1 VNWKIV
7 LKKSGRPDSPA
18 PRITFGKK
26 IEVVAM
32 SDTHAE
38 NQIFLANI
46 ELSKQIA
53 RLEKAL
59 LEKENAGE
67 ALQDSEKRYRRLFE
81 SAKDGILILD
91 AVTGK
96 VVDANPFLLQLLGY
110 SHEALCGKHIWEL
123 GVFKDIAASKDAF
136 QALQDN
142 EYIRYEDLPLETQEG
157 QSIAVEFVSN
167 VYLVDHSKVIQC
179 NIRDIT
185 AQKRAKAE
193 RTRLMAAIEQVGE
206 GIFVTDAQGTIQFVN
221 PAFKR
226 MTGYSGEEAVG
237 QNLRILKSGEQDELL
252 YRNLWETVSGGTTW
266 SGRMVN
272 KRKDGTLYTE
282 ETTISPVRDALG
294 QIVNYVAVGRDIT
307 EHLRLEGQFL
317 QAQKMEAVGL
327 LAGGVAHD
335 YNNMLTVILGYAELA
350 LRKVDPDQPLHGD
363 LEEIIKAAR
372 RSTDITRQLLIFAR
386 KQTIIPVAL
395 DLNQTVESML
405 TMLRRLIGEDID
417 LVWLPEKGL
426 GPVKMDPT
434 QVDQIL
440 ANLCV
445 NARDAIAGIG
455 KITIET
461 GSSVF
466 DEAYCADH
474 LGFVP
479 GDYALLAVSD
489 NGCGMDK
496 KTKDQIFEPFF
507 TSKEVGQGTGLGLS
521 MVYGIVKQNNGFL
534 NVYSEPGCGSTF
546 RVYLPREA
554 AQVVDARRERAVEI
568 PPSHGETVLLVED
581 EPALLKMGTMMLEKL
596 GYRVLAAG
604 TPDEAIALAEE
615 HMAELHLLLT
625 DVVMPGM
632 NGKDLAERLHV
643 LCPDMKIL
651 FMSGYSVNVIG
662 AQWVMDE
669 GVNFIEK
676 PFSMKDLGVKVAEVL
691 RGSRKN
697 SASSPLADR
706 EKMEIYHVD

>member
-1 VNWKIV
+1 
-7 LKKSGRPDSPA
+7 
-18 PRITFGKK
+18 
-26 IEVVAM
+26 M
-32 SDTHAE
+32 SDTNAE

-53 RLEKAL
+53 RLEAAL
-59 LEKENAGE
+59 LEKEKAGD

-91 AVTGK
+91 AITGK

-110 SHEALCGKHIWEL
+110 SYDALCGKHIWEL

-185 AQKRAKAE
+185 AHKRAKAE

-237 QNLRILKSGEQDELL
+237 QNLRILKSGEQDELF
-252 YRNLWETVSGGTTW
+252 YRHLWETISGGKTW

-282 ETTISPVRDALG
+282 ATTISPVRDALG

-307 EHLRLEGQFL
+307 DHLRLAAQFQ

-350 LRKVDPDQPLHGD
+350 QRKVDPSQSLYGD
-363 LEEIIKAAR
+363 LEEIIKAGK
-372 RSTDITRQLLIFAR
+372 RSTGITRQLLTFAR
-386 KQTIIPVAL
+386 KQTIIPVVL
-395 DLNQTVESML
+395 DLNKAVTNML
-405 TMLRRLIGEDID
+405 NMLRRLIGEGID
-417 LVWLPEKGL
+417 LLWLPEPEPAL
-426 GPVKMDPT
+426 VKMDPV
-434 QVDQIL
+434 QVDQML
-440 ANLCV
+440 ANLCL
-445 NARDAIAGIG
+445 NARDAIADVG

-461 GSSVF
+461 GKVVF

-474 LGFVP
+474 VGFVP
-479 GDYALLAVSD
+479 GKYVLLAVSD
-489 NGCGMDK
+489 NGCGMAQE
-496 KTKDQIFEPFF
+496 TLDQIFEPFF
-507 TSKEVGQGTGLGLS
+507 TSKEIGQGTGLGLS
-521 MVYGIVKQNNGFL
+521 MVYGIVKQNHGFI
-534 NVYSEPGCGSTF
+534 NVYSEPGKGTTF
-546 RVYLPREA
+546 KIYLSRCAGQAADAQGERV
-554 AQVVDARRERAVEI
+554 VEI

-581 EPALLKMGTMMLEKL
+581 EPALLKMSKMMLQKI
-596 GYRVLAAG
+596 GYRVLGAG
-604 TPDEAIALAEE
+604 TPGEAIGLAKKHADEI
-615 HMAELHLLLT
+615 HLLLT

-632 NGKDLAERLHV
+632 NGKDLAERVHA
-643 LCPDMKIL
+643 LCPNLQIL
-651 FMSGYSVNVIG
+651 FMSGYSVNMITSQGVL
-662 AQWVMDE
+662 DE
-669 GVNFIEK
+669 SVNFIEK

-691 RGSRKN
+691 SGIRRA
-697 SASSPLADR
+697 SASTSHLATK
-706 EKMEIYHVD
+706 EKDGDLSC

>member
-1 VNWKIV
+1 
-7 LKKSGRPDSPA
+7 
-18 PRITFGKK
+18 
-26 IEVVAM
+26 M

-59 LEKENAGE
+59 LEKEKAGE

-554 AQVVDARRERAVEI
+554 AQVVDVRRERAVEI
-568 PPSHGETVLLVED
+568 PPSQGETVLLVED

>member
-1 VNWKIV
+1 M
-7 LKKSGRPDSPA
+7 KKSGRPDSPA

-568 PPSHGETVLLVED
+568 PPSQGETVLLVED

>member
-1 VNWKIV
+1 
-7 LKKSGRPDSPA
+7 
-18 PRITFGKK
+18 
-26 IEVVAM
+26 M

-38 NQIFLANI
+38 NQLFLANI
-46 ELSKQIA
+46 EPSMHIA
-53 RLEKAL
+53 RLEAAL
-59 LEKENAGE
+59 LEKEKAGE
-67 ALQDSEKRYRRLFE
+67 ALQESEKRYRRLFE

-91 AVTGK
+91 ADTGK

-110 SHEALCGKHIWEL
+110 SYDALCGKYIWEL

-142 EYIRYEDLPLETQEG
+142 EYIRYEDLPLETQDG

-252 YRNLWETVSGGTTW
+252 YRNLWETISGGKTW
-266 SGRMVN
+266 SGQMVN

-294 QIVNYVAVGRDIT
+294 QIVNYMGVGRDIT
-307 EHLRLEGQFL
+307 DHLRLAAQFQ
-317 QAQKMEAVGL
+317 QAQKMEAIGL

-350 LRKVDPDQPLHGD
+350 QRKVDPSQSLYGD
-363 LEEIIKAAR
+363 LEEIIKAGK
-372 RSTDITRQLLIFAR
+372 RSTGITRQLLTFAR
-386 KQTIIPVAL
+386 KQTIIPVVL
-395 DLNQTVESML
+395 DLNKAVTNML
-405 TMLRRLIGEDID
+405 NMLRRLIGESID
-417 LVWLPEKGL
+417 LLWLPGHERTL
-426 GPVKMDPT
+426 VKMDPV
-434 QVDQIL
+434 QVDQML
-440 ANLCV
+440 ANLCL
-445 NARDAIAGIG
+445 NARDAIADVG

-461 GSSVF
+461 GNVVF

-474 LGFVP
+474 VGFVA
-479 GDYALLAVSD
+479 GKYVSLAVSD
-489 NGCGMDK
+489 NGCGMAK
-496 KTKDQIFEPFF
+496 ETLDQIFEPFF

-521 MVYGIVKQNNGFL
+521 MVYGIVKQNNGFI
-534 NVYSEPGCGSTF
+534 NVYSEPGKGTTF
-546 RVYLPREA
+546 RIYLSRCPDQA
-554 AQVVDARRERAVEI
+554 VDAQGERAVEI
-568 PPSHGETVLLVED
+568 PLSHGETVLLVED
-581 EPALLKMGTMMLEKL
+581 EPALLKMSKMMLQKI

-604 TPDEAIALAEE
+604 TPGEAIGLAKKHAGEI
-615 HMAELHLLLT
+615 HLLLT

-632 NGKDLAERLHV
+632 NGKDLAERVHV
-643 LCPDMKIL
+643 LCPNMKIL
-651 FMSGYSVNVIG
+651 FMSGYSVNMITSQGVL
-662 AQWVMDE
+662 DE
-669 GVNFIEK
+669 SVNFIEK
-676 PFSMKDLGVKVAEVL
+676 PFSMNDLGVKMTEVL
-691 RGSRKN
+691 SGTRKAR
-697 SASSPLADR
+697 ASTRHLATTGKDG
-706 EKMEIYHVD
+706 DL

>member
-1 VNWKIV
+1 
-7 LKKSGRPDSPA
+7 
-18 PRITFGKK
+18 
-26 IEVVAM
+26 M

-38 NQIFLANI
+38 NQLSLANI
-46 ELSKQIA
+46 ELSKHIA

-59 LEKENAGE
+59 LEKEKAGE
-67 ALQDSEKRYRRLFE
+67 ALHDSEKRYRRLFE

-91 AVTGK
+91 ADTGK

-110 SHEALCGKHIWEL
+110 SYEELCGKHIWEL

-185 AQKRAKAE
+185 AHKRAKAE
-193 RTRLMAAIEQVGE
+193 RSRMMAAIEQVGE

-237 QNLRILKSGEQDELL
+237 QNLRILKSGEQDELF
-252 YRNLWETVSGGTTW
+252 YRNLWETISGGKTW

-307 EHLRLEGQFL
+307 DHLRLAAQFQ
-317 QAQKMEAVGL
+317 QAQKMEAIGL

-350 LRKVDPDQPLHGD
+350 QRKVDPTQSLYSD
-363 LEEIIKAAR
+363 LEEIIKAGK
-372 RSTDITRQLLIFAR
+372 RSTGITRQLLTFAR
-386 KQTIIPVAL
+386 KQTIIPVVL
-395 DLNQTVESML
+395 DLNKAVTNML
-405 TMLRRLIGEDID
+405 NMLRRLIGEGID
-417 LVWLPEKGL
+417 LLWLPGQERAL
-426 GPVKMDPT
+426 VKMDPV
-434 QVDQIL
+434 QVDQML
-440 ANLCV
+440 ANLCL
-445 NARDAIAGIG
+445 NARDAIADVG

-461 GSSVF
+461 GNVVF

-474 LGFVP
+474 VGFVA
-479 GDYALLAVSD
+479 GEYVLLAVSD
-489 NGCGMDK
+489 NGCGMAK
-496 KTKDQIFEPFF
+496 ETLDQIFEPFF

-521 MVYGIVKQNNGFL
+521 MVYGIVKQNHGFI
-534 NVYSEPGCGSTF
+534 NVYSEPGKGTTF
-546 RVYLPREA
+546 KIYLSRCA
-554 AQVVDARRERAVEI
+554 GQAVDAQGERAVEI
-568 PPSHGETVLLVED
+568 PLSHGETVLLVED
-581 EPALLKMGTMMLEKL
+581 EPALLKMSKMMLQKI

-604 TPDEAIALAEE
+604 TPGEAIGLAKKHADEIR
-615 HMAELHLLLT
+615 LLLT

-632 NGKDLAERLHV
+632 NGKDLAERVHA
-643 LCPDMKIL
+643 LCPNMKIL
-651 FMSGYSVNVIG
+651 FMSGYSVNMIASQGVL
-662 AQWVMDE
+662 DE
-669 GVNFIEK
+669 SVNFIEK
-676 PFSMKDLGVKVAEVL
+676 PFSMNDLGVKVAGVVE
-691 RGSRKN
+691 RN
-697 SASSPLADR
+697 SKGKCLDQPP
-706 EKMEIYHVD
+706 

>member
-1 VNWKIV
+1 
-7 LKKSGRPDSPA
+7 
-18 PRITFGKK
+18 
-26 IEVVAM
+26 M

-496 KTKDQIFEPFF
+496 KTMDQIFEPFF

-554 AQVVDARRERAVEI
+554 AQVVDVRRERAVEI

-625 DVVMPGM
+625 DVVMPRM

>member
-1 VNWKIV
+1 
-7 LKKSGRPDSPA
+7 
-18 PRITFGKK
+18 
-26 IEVVAM
+26 M
-32 SDTHAE
+32 SDTNAE

-53 RLEKAL
+53 RLEAAL
-59 LEKENAGE
+59 LEKEKAGE

-91 AVTGK
+91 ADTGE
-96 VVDANPFLLQLLGY
+96 VVDVNPFLLQLLGY
-110 SHEALCGKHIWEL
+110 SYDALCGKYIWEL

-142 EYIRYEDLPLETQEG
+142 EYIRYEDLPLETQDG

-179 NIRDIT
+179 NIRDIA

-237 QNLRILKSGEQDELL
+237 QNLRILKSGEHDELL
-252 YRNLWETVSGGTTW
+252 YRNLWETISGGKTW
-266 SGRMVN
+266 SGQMVN

-294 QIVNYVAVGRDIT
+294 QIVNYMGVGRDIT
-307 EHLRLEGQFL
+307 DNLRLAAQFQ
-317 QAQKMEAVGL
+317 QAQKMEAIGL

-350 LRKVDPDQPLHGD
+350 QRKVDPTQSLYTD
-363 LEEIIKAAR
+363 LEEIIKAGK
-372 RSTDITRQLLIFAR
+372 RSTGITRQLLTFAR
-386 KQTIIPVAL
+386 KQTIVPVVL
-395 DLNQTVESML
+395 DLNKAVTNML
-405 TMLRRLIGEDID
+405 NMLRRLIGESID
-417 LVWLPEKGL
+417 LLWLPEQERTL
-426 GPVKMDPT
+426 VKMDPV
-434 QVDQIL
+434 QVDQML
-440 ANLCV
+440 ANLCL
-445 NARDAIAGIG
+445 NARDAIADVG

-461 GSSVF
+461 GNVVF

-474 LGFVP
+474 VGFVA
-479 GDYALLAVSD
+479 GKYVLLAVSD
-489 NGCGMDK
+489 NGCGMAK
-496 KTKDQIFEPFF
+496 EPLDQIFEPFF

-521 MVYGIVKQNNGFL
+521 MVYGIVKQNNGFI
-534 NVYSEPGCGSTF
+534 NVYSEPGKGTTF
-546 RVYLPREA
+546 RIYLSRCA
-554 AQVVDARRERAVEI
+554 DQAVDAQGERAVEI
-568 PPSHGETVLLVED
+568 PSSHGETVLLVED
-581 EPALLKMGTMMLEKL
+581 EPALLKMSKMMLQKI

-604 TPDEAIALAEE
+604 TPGEAIGLAKKHAGEI
-615 HMAELHLLLT
+615 HLLLT

-632 NGKDLAERLHV
+632 NGKDLAERVHV
-643 LCPDMKIL
+643 LCPNMKIL
-651 FMSGYSVNVIG
+651 FMSGYSVNMITSQGVL
-662 AQWVMDE
+662 DE
-669 GVNFIEK
+669 SVNFIEK
-676 PFSMKDLGVKVAEVL
+676 PFSMNDLGVKMTEVL
-691 RGSRKN
+691 SGIRKAR
-697 SASSPLADR
+697 ASTRHLATTGKDG
-706 EKMEIYHVD
+706 DL

>member
-1 VNWKIV
+1 
-7 LKKSGRPDSPA
+7 
-18 PRITFGKK
+18 
-26 IEVVAM
+26 M

-38 NQIFLANI
+38 NQLSLANI
-46 ELSKQIA
+46 ELGKHIA
-53 RLEKAL
+53 RLEEAL
-59 LEKENAGE
+59 LEKEKAGE

-91 AVTGK
+91 AETGK
-96 VVDANPFLLQLLGY
+96 VVDVNPFLLQLLGY
-110 SHEALCGKHIWEL
+110 SYEALCGKHIWEL

-136 QALQDN
+136 QTLQDN

-167 VYLVDHSKVIQC
+167 VYLVDHRKVIQC

-193 RTRLMAAIEQVGE
+193 RARLMAAIDQVGE

-252 YRNLWETVSGGTTW
+252 YSNLWETVSGGKTW
-266 SGRMVN
+266 SGRLVN

-294 QIVNYVAVGRDIT
+294 QIVNYMGVGRDIT
-307 EHLRLEGQFL
+307 DHLRLAAQF
-317 QAQKMEAVGL
+317 QHAQKMEAVGL

-350 LRKVDPDQPLHGD
+350 QRKVDPSQSLHGD
-363 LEEIIKAAR
+363 LEEIIKAGK
-372 RSTDITRQLLIFAR
+372 RSTGITRQLLTFAR
-386 KQTIIPVAL
+386 KQTITPVVL
-395 DLNQTVESML
+395 DLNKAVTNML
-405 TMLRRLIGEDID
+405 NMLRRLIGEGID
-417 LVWLPEKGL
+417 LVWLPGREL
-426 GPVKMDPT
+426 ALIKMDPV
-434 QVDQIL
+434 QVDQML
-440 ANLCV
+440 ANLCL
-445 NARDAIAGIG
+445 NARDAIADVG

-461 GSSVF
+461 GNVVF

-474 LGFVP
+474 VGFVA
-479 GDYALLAVSD
+479 GEYVLLAVSD

-496 KTKDQIFEPFF
+496 ETLDQIFEPFF
-507 TSKEVGQGTGLGLS
+507 TSKAVGQGTGLGLS
-521 MVYGIVKQNNGFL
+521 MVYGIVKQNHGFI
-534 NVYSEPGCGSTF
+534 NVYSEPGEGTTF
-546 RVYLPREA
+546 RIYLSRCAGHP
-554 AQVVDARRERAVEI
+554 VDAQGEKAVEA
-568 PPSHGETVLLVED
+568 PLSHGETVLLVED
-581 EPALLKMGTMMLEKL
+581 EPALLKMSKMMLQKI

-604 TPDEAIALAEE
+604 TPGEAIGLAKK
-615 HMAELHLLLT
+615 HAGDIHLLLT

-632 NGKDLAERLHV
+632 NGKDLAERLHA
-643 LCPDMKIL
+643 LRPDMKIL
-651 FMSGYSVNVIG
+651 FMSGYSVNMITGQG
-662 AQWVMDE
+662 ALDE
-669 GVNFIEK
+669 SVNFIEK
-676 PFSMKDLGVKVAEVL
+676 PFSMKDLGVKVAEAL
-691 RGSRKN
+691 TNAKKI
-697 SASSPLADR
+697 SSSSILDER

>member
-1 VNWKIV
+1 
-7 LKKSGRPDSPA
+7 
-18 PRITFGKK
+18 
-26 IEVVAM
+26 M

-554 AQVVDARRERAVEI
+554 AQVVDVRRERAVEI
-568 PPSHGETVLLVED
+568 PPSQGETVLLVED